1 MMATCE
7 FEELAQLNEER
18 AATCGLLAR
27 LYRVEVDEEFA
38 GELKEMRFPVDT
50 GSEAVDAGNAKMASY
65 VAGMWDDSLTE
76 LAVDY
81 FNVFYGVGVDSYS
94 AAHPF
99 ESVYTSPKRLLMQE
113 ARDQVLAVYRAAGLS
128 KQESWHEGEDHIA
141 LELEYMKVLS
151 ERIACA
157 LHREEE
163 DEAAQLLEDPRAFL
177 DKHILAWTPLFTS
190 DMRRFAKTDLYLGLA
205 DVTDGFLEADRQFVE
220 ELLAA

>member
-1 MMATCE
+1 MTTQE
-7 FEELAQLNEER
+7 YESLAKLNENR
-18 AATCGLLAR
+18 AATYALLAR

-38 GELKEMRFPVDT
+38 GTLKEMTFPANT
-50 GSEAVDAGNAKMASY
+50 GSESVDEGYAKIASY
-65 VAGMWDDSLTE
+65 VGGMWDDSLTE

-113 ARDQVLAVYRAAGLS
+113 ARDQVLEVYRKAGLE
-128 KQESWHEGEDHIA
+128 KVEDWREGEDHIA
-141 LELEYMKVLS
+141 LELEYLRVLS

-157 LHREEE
+157 FWHE
-163 DEAAQLLEDPRAFL
+163 DEDAAAELLEDQRAFMDDHVL
-177 DKHILAWTPLFTS
+177 VWSSMFTS
-190 DMRRFAKTDLYLGLA
+190 DMRRFAKTNLYLGLA
-205 DVTDGFLEADRQFVE
+205 DLTDGFLETDRQFIG